1 MFSGCVPSQGP
12 QEHFFVNAA
21 QQFVSLDLI
30 SAAGLLQLT
39 FSIDEHYMWVYAI
52 DGRYIQPIRV
62 NALTISNANRYSVLV
77 PLTQPRGLYTVRMVS
92 AGIQQIL
99 NTTATWQ
106 YTGSQQLFRPSNPW
120 ITINNLNATANTVFL
135 NESLVTPFPVVVPSN
150 NVAQTFFLNV
160 DQVGFAYRWR
170 LGNTSFG
177 LELEESQPLLFNQTA
192 IPSDLIIRT
201 NNNTWVDLIIQV
213 TTVLQPPHPIH
224 KHSNKH
230 FLIGQGNGVFNWT
243 SVAQAVQESPGSF
256 NLATP
261 QIRDTSVTLAP
272 ITGPTWMALRYQ
284 VVNPGAFLMHC
295 HIQVHQSGGMVLAI
309 LDGVDAWPTI
319 PPRYLNDSGF

>member
-1 MFSGCVPSQGP
+1 
-12 QEHFFVNAA
+12 
-21 QQFVSLDLI
+21 
-30 SAAGLLQLT
+30 
-39 FSIDEHYMWVYAI
+39 
-52 DGRYIQPIRV
+52 
-62 NALTISNANRYSVLV
+62 
-77 PLTQPRGLYTVRMVS
+77 
-92 AGIQQIL
+92 
-99 NTTATWQ
+99 
-106 YTGSQQLFRPSNPW
+106 
-120 ITINNLNATANTVFL
+120 
-135 NESLVTPFPVVVPSN
+135 
-150 NVAQTFFLNV
+150 
-160 DQVGFAYRWR
+160 
-170 LGNTSFG
+170 
-177 LELEESQPLLFNQTA
+177 
-192 IPSDLIIRT
+192 
-201 NNNTWVDLIIQV
+201 VDLIIQV

-261 QIRDTSVTLAP
+261 QIRDTSVTLAL